1 MSCLVLF
8 SCHVL
13 SFIGYLGRYCTGGIR
28 CERASAL
35 INQMTEVLPE
45 FKTQGV
51 YELRGGIE
59 RYMRTFPQGGY
70 WKGKN
75 YVFDKRRLQVP
86 EAKDAALLQSDLEDL
101 AQKERRAVC
110 VVCDTS
116 CDEYRGKNSCG
127 GVDCGVPVIVCQRC
141 LKDMELRTVQSKS
154 LRCPLCKEGYVA
166 PTQKPDLLG
175 QKLLL
180 EGQHKKRKRDVGN
193 VEGATRLFVGK
204 IPLVVTAAELEAA
217 LCQQPAPAASQTSL
231 SGSVKCVQWIG
242 DQNTGLFYG
251 SSFVEM
257 KNNDLAVAAVDG
269 AEKKKIALKG
279 RNLKVS
285 FAPPKEGCVWPPA
298 NHVALDR
305 PKVF

>member
-1 MSCLVLF
+1 M
-8 SCHVL
+8 
-13 SFIGYLGRYCTGGIR
+13 
-28 CERASAL
+28 A
-35 INQMTEVLPE
+35 EVLPE

-86 EAKDAALLQSDLEDL
+86 EAKDAALLHSDLEEL
-101 AQKERRAVC
+101 ARKEQRAVC
-110 VVCDTS
+110 VVCGVP

-127 GVDCGVPVIVCQRC
+127 GADCGVPVIVCQPC
-141 LKDMELRTVQSKS
+141 LKDVGIVGAAAAQTKSKS
-154 LRCPLCKEGYVA
+154 LLRCPLCKEGYVA

-180 EGQHKKRKRDVGN
+180 EEGHRRKKRKRDVVGGSV

-217 LCQQPAPAASQTSL
+217 LCLMPPAASSSSQTSL
-231 SGSVKCVQWIG
+231 RGNVTCVQWIR
-242 DQNTGLFYG
+242 DQSTGLFYG

-257 KNNDLAVAAVDG
+257 KNHDLAVAAVDG
-269 AEKKKIALKG
+269 AEKKKVALKG

-285 FAPPKEGCVWPPA
+285 FAPPKEGDVWPPA